1 MQVMPTTADLVAKRL
16 EIDPIEP
23 EDLSSPDK
31 NIQIGTAYLGNLL
44 QQFNGNRVL
53 ALAAYNA
60 GPTRAKRWRKNRLPI
75 DAWIESIPF
84 AETRAYVKNV
94 LLYAAIYSQKSGLA
108 EPLIYPYEVSQFA
121 QPETLFSFSPPSADA
136 TAGNL

>member
-1 MQVMPTTADLVAKRL
+1 
-16 EIDPIEP
+16 
-23 EDLSSPDK
+23 
-31 NIQIGTAYLGNLL
+31 
-44 QQFNGNRVL
+44 VL